1 MSRIFYEM
9 EQAAEK
15 LGVDVAEIEGMVDLR
30 ELTLVQVGA
39 RRLVHVRDVEEISQ
53 RVERGGPLRVR
64 REYLGAMVPEAVREA
79 AKHLGVAEED
89 LVYEVLQ
96 KGLLRMP
103 GVEGRPA
110 RIAVELP
117 EEAAGFPEE
126 SEPDP
131 PTEEEPSEAQVIRRS
146 GNVSLYEVLRSE
158 ASRSE
163 TRATEQPVTEESMTG
178 ESTTEEAQDAG
189 ATPDTADAP
198 VSEETPDTHEAPDP
212 VEAPVSEAMLVT
224 EEMSDT
230 GAFENV
236 GAFYA
241 PEQVA
246 RLLGRKPS
254 DVNLWIYRGD
264 LTTVNIN
271 DYLWIPE
278 EAVLE
283 LLEREPVLGTRI
295 PPKPFHLVVPTEE
308 TRTGS
313 YVYRLGQGEVADQA
327 NDETLR
333 HKITELE
340 RLVEDLR
347 GQILRDVPTVR
358 DGFFADETLPEK
370 DRHNLD
376 HAHSA

>member
-1 MSRIFYEM
+1 MSRIFYEL

-30 ELTLVQVGA
+30 ELTLVQVGV

-64 REYLGAMVPEAVREA
+64 REYRGAMVPEAVREA

-103 GVEGRPA
+103 GSEGRPA
-110 RIAVELP
+110 RIAVDLP
-117 EEAAGFPEE
+117 EGATGFPKG
-126 SEPDP
+126 SDP
-131 PTEEEPSEAQVIRRS
+131 PAKEEPSGEPVIRRS
-146 GNVSLYEVLRSE
+146 GNVQLYEVLRSE

-163 TRATEQPVTEESMTG
+163 TRATEQLV
-178 ESTTEEAQDAG
+178 TEEAQDMG
-189 ATPDTADAP
+189 ATSDTADTP
-198 VSEETPDTHEAPDP
+198 VSEETPDTDEAPDP
-212 VEAPVSEAMLVT
+212 VEVPVSEEMVVT
-224 EEMSDT
+224 EEMPDT

-283 LLEREPVLGTRI
+283 LLEREPVLGTGT
-295 PPKPFHLVVPTEE
+295 PPKPFHLVVPSEE

-327 NDETLR
+327 SDEALR

-347 GQILRDVPTVR
+347 GQILRDAPTVR
-358 DGFFADETLPEK
+358 DGLFAGETLPEE